1 MNEQRAQAYVNL
13 IEQLLA
19 CADGEELNNILQAN
33 QELIAPEFLQAME
46 NYGTGLEEQGNN
58 NPAAWLRNM
67 AQQLGTYLNP
77 QAGTIEEYQGF
88 LLEVLQA
95 EAEIN
100 DGRAIITDNDY
111 YYKNMQYK
119 VSLKQTEEGY
129 AVWCPGLPGCA
140 SQGTTKEEALNNI
153 QDAIVSY
160 LEVAEELNQG
170 VESCYV
176 EVELNHA

>member
-19 CADGEELNNILQAN
+19 CTDDEELNNILQAT
-33 QELIAPEFLQAME
+33 QELIDHQFLQVME

-58 NPAAWLRNM
+58 NPVALLRNM
-67 AQQLGTYLNP
+67 AQQLREYLNS
-77 QAGTIEEYQGF
+77 QARTIEEYQGF